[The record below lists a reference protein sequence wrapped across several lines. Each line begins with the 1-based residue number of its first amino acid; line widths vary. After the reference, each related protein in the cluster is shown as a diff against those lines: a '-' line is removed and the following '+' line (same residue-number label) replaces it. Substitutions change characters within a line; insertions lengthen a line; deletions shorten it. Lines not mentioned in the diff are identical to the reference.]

1 MILLPSVWPVV
12 IGAVSSTVIAIG
24 WYGVFGSPQTNA
36 ASGGSTDEKLGAEN
50 IWAGLFSS
58 FASYLLMAFAVG
70 ILVLRLDIQ
79 HVQGVLMFSA
89 VASVGYVVL
98 NTVTGRLSWINA
110 GLMIL
115 LLTMDALLVYAFDIM

>member
-36 ASGGSTDEKLGAEN
+36 ASEGSTGEKPDAEN

-79 HVQGVLMFSA
+79 HVQGVMMFSA

-115 LLTMDALLVYAFDIM
+115 LLTVDAFLVYAFDIM

>member
-36 ASGGSTDEKLGAEN
+36 ASGGPMGEKIGAEN

-115 LLTMDALLVYAFDIM
+115 LLTVDALLVYAFDIM